1 MAETQVCLFLSE
13 RRIRSRVAVGSAD
26 ADSKV
31 PSVETP
37 RLTNVLLLKPGIG
50 QNIDTLASPTVRY
63 FCLVLV
69 LFSRSMHLNI
79 KKY

>member
-1 MAETQVCLFLSE
+1 M
-13 RRIRSRVAVGSAD
+13 GSAD

-50 QNIDTLASPTVRY
+50 QNIATHASPTVRY